1 MAYDI
6 DDFIESYEMVL
17 GRVRAVHARLRDE
30 LIPQV
35 AGLATAPLG
44 VLLPPGAREVI
55 RATVQS
61 ALQTLRDLTSRVEL
75 HLLSGP
81 LPIRLHVNADV
92 WASVG
97 IGTSAI
103 VGDLRW
109 ENRPVPTR
117 WKGVAAQTYEQVVA
131 GQASAVKQ
139 LGAAAQS
146 VSSALNWVAMSA
158 LLFFVG
164 LLALLVQVC
173 AILIGALL
181 GFLSGLGIPA
191 ALTALSAVVP
201 ALVIQITVL
210 GVVTAAP
217 LARAAT
223 MLDEMRTKALDRST
237 FPNGAWPRAEP
248 ARYNDATVHDGDPS
262 DWTVSG

>member
-6 DDFIESYEMVL
+6 DDFIESYEMLL
-17 GRVRAVHARLRDE
+17 GRVQATHARLRDE

-35 AGLATAPLG
+35 AGLVTAPIG
-44 VLLPPGAREVI
+44 ILLPPGTKEVI

-75 HLLSGP
+75 HLLSAP

-92 WASVG
+92 WAL
-97 IGTSAI
+97 IATGTSAI

-117 WKGVAAQTYEQVVA
+117 WRGVAAETYEQVVA
-131 GQASAVKQ
+131 GQASAVRQ
-139 LGAAAQS
+139 LGAAAQA
-146 VSSALNWVAMSA
+146 VTSALNWVAMSA

-164 LLALLVQVC
+164 LLALLIQVC
-173 AILIGALL
+173 AILVGAVLL
-181 GFLSGLGIPA
+181 FMSGIGIPA
-191 ALTALSAVVP
+191 ALTALSVAIP
-201 ALVIQITVL
+201 GLVIQVTAL
-210 GVVTAAP
+210 GVVTAEH
-217 LARAAT
+217 LARGAT
-223 MLDEMRTKALDRST
+223 MLDEMRTKALDMST

-248 ARYNDATVHDGDPS
+248 ARYNDATVTDGDPS